1 MGLKELIEKLGLFE
15 RERTPIEIRILGIA
29 AYLQTSSTRRTAKI
43 LSSSGFAQRRAQLD
57 KEVRRETSQTE
68 KKRRNLVAIDET
80 IVKANRKRYYVYV
93 AIDAERNELIL
104 MSLQGKESF
113 DCEVPRQECLITA
126 MESPNS

>member
-1 MGLKELIEKLGLFE
+1 M
-15 RERTPIEIRILGIA
+15 
-29 AYLQTSSTRRTAKI
+29 RRTAKI
-43 LSSSGFAQRRAQLD
+43 LSELHPISHNTVHNWIRNFGEKLPIS
-57 KEVRRETSQTE
+57 TE